1 MDETTKPQEDNI
13 FGIEKHANLKPKI
26 AVSGSAA
33 TEHLSTTNAFEV
45 CKELGREIVKQGA
58 ICITGATTG
67 VPIWSARGAKE
78 AGGISIG
85 LSPAA
90 GPREHVGLYGLPLEY
105 MDLIIYTG
113 FGYVGRDMLMTRTSD
128 AIIIGPGRIGT
139 IHEFTVA
146 FEDQKPI
153 GILEGDWDTDETLKT
168 IIERSH
174 RQDHNKKV
182 VFDSNPKSLVEKL
195 MELIKK
201 DKEFEETRVYRTSE
215 YWSSGGSSAAQPKD
229 PKIKRIM

>member
-1 MDETTKPQEDNI
+1 MDESKALADNP
-13 FGIEKHANLKPKI
+13 FGIDKHANLKPKI

-33 TEHLSTTNAFEV
+33 TEHLATTNAFEA

-78 AGGISIG
+78 AGGISVG
-85 LSPAA
+85 LSPAS
-90 GPREHVGLYGLPLEY
+90 GPKEHVSLYNLPLEY

-113 FGYVGRDMLMTRTSD
+113 FGFVGRDMLMTRTSD

-153 GILEGDWDTDETLKT
+153 GILEGDWDTDETIKL

-174 RQDHNKKV
+174 RQDHNPKV
-182 VFDSNPKSLVEKL
+182 VFDSNPKTLVGKI

-215 YWSSGGSSAAQPKD
+215 YWASGGGAAAQPRD
-229 PKIKRIM
+229 PKIKRVL